1 MQIAIVQQEKT
12 LCAAKRDNLVDRRI
26 MGIICVVLTLP
37 HPFTPSFLPYV
48 PRHVPIAIY
57 AICGEF
63 VRGFVRALVDCN
75 LALGPI
81 SSPFSVEAS

>member
-26 MGIICVVLTLP
+26 MGIIVLMPLFP
-37 HPFTPSFLPYV
+37 APPIHTPSNV

-63 VRGFVRALVDCN
+63 VGDLFADL
-75 LALGPI
+75 LTAI
-81 SSPFSVEAS
+81 WH